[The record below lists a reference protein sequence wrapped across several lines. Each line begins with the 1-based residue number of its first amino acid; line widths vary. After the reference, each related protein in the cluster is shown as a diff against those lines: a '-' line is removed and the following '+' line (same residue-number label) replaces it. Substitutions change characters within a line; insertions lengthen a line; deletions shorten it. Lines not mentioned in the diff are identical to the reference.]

1 MPLSATIKQKRYRQ
15 RQRKRTFFERDFH
28 FSYFL
33 KECRGLRAD
42 HDGTPLLASFFI
54 DQYDELLE
62 QGYAPDTIEELLQR
76 LILLTMPL
84 VPLLQHQPCT
94 DQ

>member
-1 MPLSATIKQKRYRQ
+1 MPHLR
-15 RQRKRTFFERDFH
+15 FFEKNFY

-62 QGYAPDTIEELLQR
+62 QGYEPDTIEELLRR

-84 VPLLQHQPCT
+84 VLLLQHQHRT